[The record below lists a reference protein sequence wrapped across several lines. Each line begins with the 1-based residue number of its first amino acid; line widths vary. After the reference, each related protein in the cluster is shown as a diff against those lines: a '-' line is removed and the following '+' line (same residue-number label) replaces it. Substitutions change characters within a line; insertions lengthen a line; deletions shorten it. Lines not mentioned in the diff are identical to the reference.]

1 MNATNEPPRLT
12 PVEARILGCLIEKEA
27 TTPDAYPLTVNNVIL
42 ACNQKTA
49 REPVL
54 ALEPGEVHHALRQLE
69 VRGLVRSQHT
79 ARAERY
85 AHRFEIVLDLTPP
98 QTALMALLMLR
109 GPQTVHELYARSER
123 LARIESAEQ
132 TAFIL
137 QRLMQR
143 EVPLVAVLPRRS
155 GQREDR
161 YRQLLV
167 EADDA
172 DFIDEM
178 PQADAT
184 GGTPP
189 LRQRL
194 EDLERRVA
202 ALEQRLAARGDGA
215 DEVSTEASG
224 EAGDG
229 AESGQTRGA
238 GIA

>member
-1 MNATNEPPRLT
+1 MNDDKQT
-12 PVEARILGCLIEKEA
+12 PQLSAIEARILGCLIEKEA
-27 TTPDAYPLTVNNVIL
+27 TTPDAYPLTVNNVVL

-54 ALEPGEVHHALRQLE
+54 ALETGEVHHALRQLE
-69 VRGLVRSQHT
+69 LRGLVRSQHT

-85 AHRFEIVLDLTPP
+85 AHRFEIVFDLTPP

-143 EVPLVAVLPRRS
+143 EIPLVAVLPRRP

-167 EADDA
+167 EADEAALLMEESLA
-172 DFIDEM
+172 DV
-178 PQADAT
+178 T
-184 GGTPP
+184 GSAPP

-202 ALEQRLAARGDGA
+202 ALEQLLAARGDGA
-215 DEVSTEASG
+215 GEAPMEASVD
-224 EAGDG
+224 AGDG
-229 AESGQTRGA
+229 AESRQTSEPGMA
-238 GIA
+238 